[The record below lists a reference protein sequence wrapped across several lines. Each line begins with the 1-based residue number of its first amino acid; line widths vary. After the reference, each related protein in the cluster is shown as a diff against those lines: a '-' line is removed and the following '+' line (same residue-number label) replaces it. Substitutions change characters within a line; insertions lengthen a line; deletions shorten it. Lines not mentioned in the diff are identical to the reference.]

1 VADATDGAPIIT
13 VLNLVPWSTADQ
25 IFAPT
30 PVRPPDVILY
40 SAPDGSFSFENIPP
54 DSYTLRIHWAF
65 GFETKGASP
74 AVPAIL
80 RAAFRIT
87 DKGEIVAPDPLPKV
101 WPGSLEPFVP
111 DEPILG
117 RLPDPVLFKKIDNPN
132 IVPYP
137 VDDAGAAGPPP
148 VGRVDVSAV
157 LRGSRSAPAQL
168 PPTGAASSQDT
179 GWLSYALVAGAA
191 IALLGLAAMLVRR
204 PNA

>member
-1 VADATDGAPIIT
+1 MTA
-13 VLNLVPWSTADQ
+13 LNLIPWSTADQ
-25 IFAPT
+25 ILAPT
-30 PVRPPDVILY
+30 PVVPPVVRLY
-40 SAPDGSFSFENIPP
+40 SAPDGSFAFEKIPP
-54 DSYTLRIHWAF
+54 DSYTLELFWAF

-74 AVPAIL
+74 AAPHIL

-87 DKGEIVAPDPLPKV
+87 EKGEIVAPDPLPKV
-101 WPGSLEPFVP
+101 WPGSLEPFVA

-117 RLPDPVLFKKIDNPN
+117 RLPDPVLLKKVANPN

-137 VDDAGAAGPPP
+137 VEDAGAAGPPP